1 MNNTLIKSL
10 AGSFAFAMGS
20 YAQTAPASAPLPDA
34 EDVLTLS
41 PFSVEETKDSGY
53 AATST
58 LAGSRIRSDV
68 RDLGSSLSIITKDF
82 LIDTGAT
89 DGESLLA
96 MVGSV
101 EVGGVLGNFSDVNLD
116 GESNSTNSTRINPQS
131 SQRIRGLV
139 SASTTRDYFTTNIP
153 FDSYNTSRVEVNR
166 GPNSVLFGLGSPG
179 GVINNSTNVAR
190 IGDNSGEIGFRFDHR
205 GSHRTTFDINQTII
219 DDRFAIRL
227 DVLNERTEFQQNPA
241 FEKDTRY
248 FGAFDLAL
256 RKNAN
261 DSWFG
266 KATLRGSYEKGKT
279 IRNPPDVVPPTD
291 GFSSWFVGLG
301 GQDALNNFLAVPGA
315 TIGDLGVNVVTKEQ
329 VLSAINAGLIPVPA
343 GQTADAYAAAQ
354 GRFVP
359 KTFRNRIE
367 NTGNVQNAYAPI
379 FLYPAVN
386 YNSTAA
392 GTQPGWNDPDL
403 AGIQGIMGR
412 WRPNGSPTQDFQ
424 ISNAATGG
432 VGFRAN
438 SVNDR
443 GIFDYHNNLFQGT
456 TNNIDTDFD
465 VKQLFLEQSLFNGQ
479 VGMELAWNDQSRTR
493 NAFTAFSGGSS
504 KKISIDISQYQA
516 PADTNRDKIAD
527 SFANENAGRPVVIWD
542 DNTVTDSQDDQET
555 LRATIFGTLDTR
567 NFLDGMVGDILGK
580 HTLTGLYEDRE
591 NNSANVQTRGSWW
604 SDNGKYPGSPD
615 ISNGD
620 NNNFRRIVK
629 SQVYLG
635 PNVANATSPS
645 QVRIDSGINV
655 NFPQIGDTYGIWYF
669 DNNGKVD
676 AGVKDTWRII
686 ENIQGANVSKSTL
699 ESKAVALQ
707 STFLWDNIVGMWAWR
722 EDEQNSW
729 RRIQEDSPV
738 GPSGSLGLRLDD
750 PGILETDGN
759 INPGLLFIEDAPYA
773 TDKDST
779 ITWSVVGKYPEKWL
793 GDLPLGIDLS
803 AHYYEAASFQPA
815 GGQVNILNELLANPS
830 GTTKEYGFTTSF
842 FENRLS
848 VRYNHFE
855 TVNANARTNLGGQL
869 GQIVGRMD
877 FFLTRI
883 ADSEDSGLMLFP
895 NAADALLTT
904 TTSPSNRQRLSG
916 TDADLIGVTSY
927 DQYYAKLLQILPPE
941 VQSIYNYRVI
951 NNADGTHDVFSDN
964 LGGSLQST
972 RDFVATGHEIDITG
986 RVTKNISV
994 SFNAAQQETV
1004 TSNTGP
1010 IAIPLA
1016 NAINQR
1022 IKDLG
1027 LFDIRDS
1034 PFQVETG
1041 AIGASRYA
1049 AVLRTLQIEK
1059 ALDNTK
1065 SAEQREWRVNLTGR
1079 YDFNE
1084 GRFKGLAVGGT
1095 LRYQSE
1101 IAAGYPQKLDEFGNA
1116 VPDVTNPW
1124 LGPDELNGDMF
1135 IRYRKKLS
1143 DKLAWSVQLNARNLY
1158 RANGDDDIPV
1168 TYNPD
1173 GQIAVIR
1180 IPNEQQFFL
1189 SNTFSF

>member
-1 MNNTLIKSL
+1 MNNPIKTTL
-10 AGSFAFAMGS
+10 AGLIATATLGFAQVSPETGN
-20 YAQTAPASAPLPDA
+20 DA
-34 EDVLTLS
+34 DDQDVLTLS
-41 PFSVEETKDSGY
+41 PFSVEESQDSGY

-89 DGESLLA
+89 DGESLLSNI
-96 MVGSV
+96 GNV

-116 GESNSTNSTRINPQS
+116 NNSTNPTRLDPQS

-190 IGDNSGEIGFRFDHR
+190 IGNNSGEVSFRFDHR
-205 GSHRTTFDINQTII
+205 GSHRGTLDINQTLIE
-219 DDRFAIRL
+219 DRFAIRL
-227 DVLNERTEFQQNPA
+227 DVLNERTNYQQDPA
-241 FEKDTRY
+241 FETDARY
-248 FGAFDLAL
+248 FAAFDLTL
-256 RKNAN
+256 RKNTG

-266 KATLRGSYEKGKT
+266 KTSLRGSYESGRT

-301 GQDALNNFLAVPGA
+301 GQEALNRFLAVPGA

-329 VLSAINAGLIPVPA
+329 VLSAINAGLIEVPA
-343 GQTADAYAAAQ
+343 GQTADAYATAQ
-354 GRFVP
+354 GKFIP
-359 KTFRNRIE
+359 NTFRDRIR

-379 FLYPAVN
+379 FLFPAVN
-386 YNSTAA
+386 YNSVAA

-424 ISNAATGG
+424 ISNSATGG
-432 VGFRAN
+432 VGFRAA
-438 SVNDR
+438 SINDR
-443 GIFDYHNNLFQGT
+443 NIFDYHNNLFQGT
-456 TNNIDTDFD
+456 TNNVDTDFD
-465 VKQLFLEQSLFNGQ
+465 VKQVILEQSLFDGQ
-479 VGMELAWNDQSRTR
+479 IGMELAWNSQTRKR
-493 NAFTAFSGGSS
+493 NAFTAFSSGNS
-504 KKISIDISQYQA
+504 KKISIDISQWQA
-516 PADTNRDKIAD
+516 PADSNRDKIPD
-527 SFANENAGRPVVIWD
+527 TLANENAGRPVVIWD
-542 DNTVTDSQDDQET
+542 DNTVTESWNDQET
-555 LRATIFGTLDTR
+555 LRATVYGTLDTR
-567 NFLDGMVGDILGK
+567 NFLDGTLGKILGK

-591 NNSANVQTRGSWW
+591 NNGSNRQTRGSWW
-604 SDNGKYPGSPD
+604 SDNGKYPGSAD

-635 PNVANATSPS
+635 PNVATATSPS
-645 QVRIDSGINV
+645 QVRIDGPIKV
-655 NFPQIGDTYGIWYF
+655 DFPKIGDTYGIWYF
-669 DNNGKVD
+669 DNANSID
-676 AGVKDTWRII
+676 AGVKGEWRII
-686 ENIQGANVSKSTL
+686 ENVQNLGISKQTL
-699 ESKAVALQ
+699 ESKAIALQ

-722 EDEQNSW
+722 EDEQNAW
-729 RRIQEDSPV
+729 RQLQADAPT
-738 GPSGSLGLRLDD
+738 GPTGSLGERLDD

-759 INPGLLFIEDAPYA
+759 YNPGLWRLEDTPFGI
-773 TDKDST
+773 DKDST
-779 ITWSVVGKYPEKWL
+779 TTWSVVGKYPENWL
-793 GDLPLGIDLS
+793 GDLPWGLDFQG
-803 AHYYEAASFQPA
+803 HYYEAESFQPA
-815 GGQVNILNELLANPS
+815 SGQVNVLNQPLANPL
-830 GTTKEYGFTTSF
+830 GTTKEYGVTVSF
-842 FENRLS
+842 FDNRLS

-869 GQIVGRMD
+869 GQVVGRMD

-883 ADSEDSGLMLFP
+883 ADSLDSGLSLFP
-895 NAADALLTT
+895 SDSDRLLTT
-904 TTSPSNRQRLSG
+904 TTSPSNRQRLTG
-916 TDADLIGVTSY
+916 TDADLIGVNSY
-927 DQYYAKLLQILPPE
+927 EEYFAKLLQILPPE
-941 VQSIYNYRVI
+941 VQSIYNYRVVT
-951 NNADGTHDVFSDN
+951 NPNGTHAVFSDPLN
-964 LGGSLQST
+964 GSLQST
-972 RDFVATGHEIDITG
+972 RDFVATGHEIDVTG
-986 RVTKNISV
+986 KVTKNISISLNV
-994 SFNAAQQETV
+994 AQQETV

-1010 IAIPLA
+1010 VAIPLA
-1016 NAINQR
+1016 NEINQR

-1034 PFQVETG
+1034 PYQVETG

-1049 AVLRTLQIEK
+1049 AVLRTLQVEK

-1079 YDFNE
+1079 YDFTE
-1084 GRFKGLAVGGT
+1084 GRFKGLAVGGS

-1116 VPDVTNPW
+1116 VPDVANPW

-1135 IRYRKKLS
+1135 IRYRRKLT
-1143 DKLAWSVQLNARNLY
+1143 DKINWSVQLNARNLY
-1158 RANGDDDIPV
+1158 RANGSNDIPV

-1173 GQIAVIR
+1173 GQVAVIR

-1189 SNTFSF
+1189 TNTFSF